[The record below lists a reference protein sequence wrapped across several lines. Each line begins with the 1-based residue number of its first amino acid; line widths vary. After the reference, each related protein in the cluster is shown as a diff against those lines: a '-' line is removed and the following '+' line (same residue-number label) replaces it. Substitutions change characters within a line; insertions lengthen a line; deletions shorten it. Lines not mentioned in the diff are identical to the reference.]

1 MLGTRVGKRRRG
13 HEVSFR
19 SYKQQPLRRA
29 EGIRCRRSEIDS
41 EAFVASSVGGEMT
54 RVQVEEAKDLCR
66 NQAEIGEEESDSTGR
81 ED

>member
-1 MLGTRVGKRRRG
+1 MQEVGNVIVKR
-13 HEVSFR
+13 
-19 SYKQQPLRRA
+19 
-29 EGIRCRRSEIDS
+29 
-41 EAFVASSVGGEMT
+41 FVASSVGGEMT